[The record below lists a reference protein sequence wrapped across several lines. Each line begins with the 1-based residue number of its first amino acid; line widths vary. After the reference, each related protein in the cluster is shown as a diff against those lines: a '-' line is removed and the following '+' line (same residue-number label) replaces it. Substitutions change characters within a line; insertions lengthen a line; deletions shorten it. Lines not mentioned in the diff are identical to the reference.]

1 MTSAQDTLSRPRGE
15 SPRRALATVALVIFW
30 ATLLLAL
37 GVPGAGPIFLGAL
50 AGAAIV
56 GGRSVR
62 HRVPHVPFEAV
73 ARVAGRA
80 RPVARRSLRV
90 AGAAIGR
97 LRGRARRRTPLVL
110 APAGTRD
117 RAGEAWRFCRQG
129 AALRQQGRAA
139 EAVECCET
147 AVWLF
152 RDLEEERGLARALN
166 VLGLALVRQG
176 RPEAAVAAY
185 EESAEILARLDEPHA
200 QGQVLANLGAALR
213 SQGRQEEA
221 RASWTDALTHLEP
234 GSVEHARTDREL
246 RAVG

>member
-1 MTSAQDTLSRPRGE
+1 MTTSAHDTQSRPAGA
-15 SPRRALATVALVIFW
+15 SPRRPVAAVALVTFW

-37 GVPGAGPIFLGAL
+37 GVPGAGPIFVAAL
-50 AGAAIV
+50 AGAAMIAA
-56 GGRSVR
+56 RSVQ
-62 HRVPHVPFEAV
+62 HRVPRPGRDRLARAV
-73 ARVAGRA
+73 TSVQPAVRRLVGLTRAASGRV
-80 RPVARRSLRV
+80 
-90 AGAAIGR
+90 
-97 LRGRARRRTPLVL
+97 RRRASRSPLVL

-152 RDLEEERGLARALN
+152 RDLDEQRGLARALN
-166 VLGLALVRQG
+166 ALGLALVRQG
-176 RPEAAVAAY
+176 RPESAVAPY
-185 EESAEILARLDEPHA
+185 EEAAQILGSLGEPHA

-221 RASWTDALTHLEP
+221 RASWQDALTHLQP
-234 GSVEHARTDREL
+234 GSAEHARTGREL